1 MTQNSVRIFEMSP
14 RDGLQN
20 EPLSIPT
27 AAKVTLINLLSKS
40 GFADIEATS
49 FVSPKWVP
57 QLADGAAVMAAID
70 RLPSVSYAALVPNMT
85 GFDRALAARV
95 DSIGIFAAA
104 SQSFSQKNINCSI
117 AESLDRFQP
126 VMAAAAAHKIPV
138 RGYISMVVHCP
149 DDGDTDPQI
158 VADLASRMM
167 DMGCYQISLGDTVG
181 VASPPAIQRLLDKC
195 VRAVD
200 GAYLAGHYHDTGGQA
215 LANITASLPYGIR
228 CFDASVGGLGGC
240 PYAPGASGNVCMED
254 IVHALHCEAIETG
267 IELERLLQVSKG
279 LGELLEHPLSGQVV
293 YAGPRS
299 RTYALEAA
307 ARQAS

>member
-1 MTQNSVRIFEMSP
+1 M
-14 RDGLQN
+14 
-20 EPLSIPT
+20 
-27 AAKVTLINLLSKS
+27 
-40 GFADIEATS
+40 
-49 FVSPKWVP
+49 P

-240 PYAPGASGNVCMED
+240 PYAPGAAGNVASEAVAEMLSQAGFATGLD
-254 IVHALHCEAIETG
+254 HDALAI
-267 IELERLLQVSKG
+267 
-279 LGELLEHPLSGQVV
+279 
-293 YAGPRS
+293 
-299 RTYALEAA
+299 AA
-307 ARQAS
+307 KFASSLRQPPATQPPANWQMP

>member
-126 VMAAAAAHKIPV
+126 VMAAAAAHKITV

-240 PYAPGASGNVCMED
+240 PYAPGAAGNVASEAVAEMLSQAGFATGLD
-254 IVHALHCEAIETG
+254 HDALAI
-267 IELERLLQVSKG
+267 
-279 LGELLEHPLSGQVV
+279 
-293 YAGPRS
+293 
-299 RTYALEAA
+299 AA
-307 ARQAS
+307 KFASSLRQPPATQPPANWQMP

>member
-20 EPLSIPT
+20 EPVFTLT
-27 AAKVTLINLLSKS
+27 ATKITRINLLLRCD
-40 GFADIEATS
+40 FADIEATS

-57 QLADGAAVMAAID
+57 QLADGAAVMVAID
-70 RLPSVSYAALVPNMT
+70 RPPSVSYAALVPNMT
-85 GFDRALAARV
+85 GFDHALAAGV

-117 AESLDRFQP
+117 AESLGRFQP

-181 VASPPAIQRLLDKC
+181 MAKPPAIQKLLDQC
-195 VRAVD
+195 VHAVG

-215 LANITASLPYGIR
+215 LANIAASLPYGIR

-240 PYAPGASGNVCMED
+240 PYAPGAAGNVASEAVAEMLSKAGFATGLD
-254 IVHALHCEAIETG
+254 HDALAVAAKFASSLRQPPANRPSTK
-267 IELERLLQVSKG
+267 RPSNNQPSSK
-279 LGELLEHPLSGQVV
+279 
-293 YAGPRS
+293 
-299 RTYALEAA
+299 
-307 ARQAS
+307 RQTP

>member
-126 VMAAAAAHKIPV
+126 VMAAAAANKIPV

-240 PYAPGASGNVCMED
+240 PYAPGAAGNVASEAVAEMLSQAGFATGLD
-254 IVHALHCEAIETG
+254 HDALAI
-267 IELERLLQVSKG
+267 
-279 LGELLEHPLSGQVV
+279 
-293 YAGPRS
+293 
-299 RTYALEAA
+299 AA
-307 ARQAS
+307 KFASSLRQPPATQPPANWQMP

>member
-27 AAKVTLINLLSKS
+27 AAKITLINLLSKC

-85 GFDRALAARV
+85 GFERALAAGV
-95 DSIGIFAAA
+95 NSIGIFAAA

-158 VADLASRMM
+158 VADLAARMM

-181 VASPPAIQRLLDKC
+181 MAKPPAIQRLLDQMCSCGLMVLILLAITMIRVGRHLPILRLACPMGFVVLMRRLVGLAAAPMRPGLPEMWQARRWPKC
-195 VRAVD
+195 WPKPV
-200 GAYLAGHYHDTGGQA
+200 LPQA
-215 LANITASLPYGIR
+215 LIMMPWRLRQNLPPAFASQALICQAR
-228 CFDASVGGLGGC
+228 VGQTPIGK
-240 PYAPGASGNVCMED
+240 
-254 IVHALHCEAIETG
+254 
-267 IELERLLQVSKG
+267 RL
-279 LGELLEHPLSGQVV
+279 
-293 YAGPRS
+293 S
-299 RTYALEAA
+299 RF
-307 ARQAS
+307 S

>member
-27 AAKVTLINLLSKS
+27 AAKVTLINLLSKC

-85 GFDRALAARV
+85 GFERALAAGV
-95 DSIGIFAAA
+95 NSIGIFAAA

-181 VASPPAIQRLLDKC
+181 MASPPAIQRLLDKC
-195 VRAVD
+195 VRAVE

-215 LANITASLPYGIR
+215 LANIAASLPYGIR

-240 PYAPGASGNVCMED
+240 PYAPGAAGNVASEAVAEMLAQAGFATGLD
-254 IVHALHCEAIETG
+254 HDALAVAAKFATS
-267 IELERLLQVSKG
+267 LRQPSTN
-279 LGELLEHPLSGQVV
+279 LSST
-293 YAGPRS
+293 S
-299 RTYALEAA
+299 RPNTN
-307 ARQAS
+307 RQTP